1 MNEFASSTYCLV
13 LLQDGLA
20 NPKSKESISKEGK
33 VTERIIERIIICPG
47 GQPYISPP
55 PQPPLQPC
63 LCPSQQGG
71 EKKKKGKK
79 KRIDEDDGL
88 CNHPYCIVQ
97 RSKIR
102 PQGWVLSKVNFIIIV
117 CRLTCI
123 YVCTYIM
130 YIVSKSWLVVWRV
143 SRRFYFGKYL
153 AYKFCN
159 TNSFMFVT
167 WFILRV

>member
-1 MNEFASSTYCLV
+1 MKLELTILDTAKRWDTCVRPVVCWMNICNMLLYFTWINLHHQFYCLS

-47 GQPYISPP
+47 GQPYMSPP

-63 LCPSQQGG
+63 PCPSQQGG

-97 RSKIR
+97 RSKLR
-102 PQGWVLSKVNFIIIV
+102 PQGWVLSKVNFIIKV
-117 CRLTCI
+117 CWLTCI

-130 YIVSKSWLVVWRV
+130 YIVSKS
-143 SRRFYFGKYL
+143 
-153 AYKFCN
+153 C
-159 TNSFMFVT
+159 
-167 WFILRV
+167 